1 MKLFMPHESSITL
14 RRMRRRRKNE
24 GRPARVIGT
33 YKATDLAVI
42 KIETSTPLPTVKLG
56 NSDTAQ
62 VGDWVEAIGSP
73 FALSQTVT
81 AGIIS
86 AKNRTIEPGASGQFQ
101 HFIQTDAAINPGN
114 SGGPLLNMN
123 GEVIGVNTAIFTQ
136 SAGYQGI
143 GFAMPG
149 PFDYVKGISYIRGV
163 AKYENL
169 YGINISD
176 AVSVNL
182 GIQDGFLIRFMN
194 DASSFAVGEA
204 WQGSASGFNR
214 SLSITLGT
222 GFGSAFISD
231 RIPIVDGPEVPKLG
245 CIYHLPYKDGIADDY
260 FSTRGLLS
268 RYKKLTG
275 KELSG
280 VKELSALAVTDKQV
294 RELFIDFGDNAG
306 MFLAPWLKIFRAE
319 ILVIGGNISHAYNLF
334 GEVFEERLRK
344 ENCFCK
350 VAISKLKEDAALLG
364 SAFLLDDNFWK
375 SVQHALPLM

>member
-1 MKLFMPHESSITL
+1 MNKKI
-14 RRMRRRRKNE
+14 
-24 GRPARVIGT
+24 AIGT
-33 YKATDLAVI
+33 DIGGSHISCAAIDLLSGKIIRDTLTERPVDNQAQANVI
-42 KIETSTPLPTVKLG
+42 
-56 NSDTAQ
+56 
-62 VGDWVEAIGSP
+62 IGAWSE
-73 FALSQTVT
+73 ALS
-81 AGIIS
+81 S
-86 AKNRTIEPGASGQFQ
+86 ALKKVPREQ
-101 HFIQTDAAINPGN
+101 
-114 SGGPLLNMN
+114 
-123 GEVIGVNTAIFTQ
+123 VK
-136 SAGYQGI
+136 GI

-204 WQGSASGFNR
+204 WQGSASEFNR

-280 VKELSALAVTDKQV
+280 VKELSALAATDKQV

-306 MFLAPWLKIFRAE
+306 MFLAPWLKRFRAE

-364 SAFLLDDNFWK
+364 SAFLLDDKFWK

>member
-1 MKLFMPHESSITL
+1 MNKKI
-14 RRMRRRRKNE
+14 
-24 GRPARVIGT
+24 AIGT
-33 YKATDLAVI
+33 DIGGSHISCAAIDLLSGKIIRDTLTERPVDNQAPANVI
-42 KIETSTPLPTVKLG
+42 IGAWS
-56 NSDTAQ
+56 
-62 VGDWVEAIGSP
+62 EAISS
-73 FALSQTVT
+73 ALKKVPREQV
-81 AGIIS
+81 
-86 AKNRTIEPGASGQFQ
+86 K
-101 HFIQTDAAINPGN
+101 
-114 SGGPLLNMN
+114 
-123 GEVIGVNTAIFTQ
+123 
-136 SAGYQGI
+136 GI

-280 VKELSALAVTDKQV
+280 VKELSALAATDKQV

>member
-1 MKLFMPHESSITL
+1 MNKKI
-14 RRMRRRRKNE
+14 
-24 GRPARVIGT
+24 AIGT
-33 YKATDLAVI
+33 DIGGSHISCAAIDLLSGKIIRDTLTERPVDNQAPANVI
-42 KIETSTPLPTVKLG
+42 
-56 NSDTAQ
+56 
-62 VGDWVEAIGSP
+62 IGAWSE
-73 FALSQTVT
+73 ALSSVLKKVPREQV
-81 AGIIS
+81 
-86 AKNRTIEPGASGQFQ
+86 K
-101 HFIQTDAAINPGN
+101 
-114 SGGPLLNMN
+114 
-123 GEVIGVNTAIFTQ
+123 
-136 SAGYQGI
+136 GI

-176 AVSVNL
+176 AVTVNL

-280 VKELSALAVTDKQV
+280 VKELSALAATDKQV

-364 SAFLLDDNFWK
+364 SAFLLDDKFWK

>member
-1 MKLFMPHESSITL
+1 MN
-14 RRMRRRRKNE
+14 KNI
-24 GRPARVIGT
+24 AIGT
-33 YKATDLAVI
+33 DIGGSHISCAAIDLVSG
-42 KIETSTPLPTVKLG
+42 KIIRNTLTERSVD
-56 NSDTAQ
+56 NQAQ
-62 VGDWVEAIGSP
+62 ANTIIGTWTQ
-73 FALSQTVT
+73 ALSAVLE
-81 AGIIS
+81 
-86 AKNRTIEPGASGQFQ
+86 KVPFEN
-101 HFIQTDAAINPGN
+101 
-114 SGGPLLNMN
+114 
-123 GEVIGVNTAIFTQ
+123 VK
-136 SAGYQGI
+136 GI

-169 YGINISD
+169 YGINITD
-176 AVSVNL
+176 AISNSLSVK
-182 GIQDGFLIRFMN
+182 DGFLIRFMN

-204 WQGSASGFNR
+204 WAGSAANFNR

-222 GFGSAFISD
+222 GFGSAFIRN

-245 CIYHLPYKDGIADDY
+245 CIYHLPFKDGIADDY

-275 KELSG
+275 KELNG
-280 VKELSALAVTDKQV
+280 VKELAALAGTEKAVTD
-294 RELFIDFGDNAG
+294 LFIDFGENTG
-306 MFLAPWLKIFRAE
+306 LFLAPWLNKFKAE

-334 GEVFEERLRK
+334 GDAFEISLKK

-364 SAFLLDDNFWK
+364 SGYLLDDEFWR